1 MTDSTT
7 ASANVTQQKDPKRA
21 ALAAWIGSAL
31 EYYDFFIYGTA
42 ASLVFGQIMFP
53 RGNPTAALLASLA
66 TFGVGYVA
74 RPIGSFFMGYIGDR
88 VGRKALMMLTLL
100 MMGIGTFLIGC
111 LPTYDQIGMAAPV
124 LLVVLRLVQGFS
136 AAGEQAGAN
145 SLSFEHAPS
154 HRRGYFTSWTL
165 SGTAFGQVLG
175 PLVFIPLSVMLPRED
190 FLAWGWRIPFW
201 LSVLVVAI
209 GYYIRRHLEEAPEFE
224 AEKAER
230 KAAKAQGE
238 PAAQENLFAGLFKH
252 HWGSV
257 LHVFFCALIAGIGTI
272 FTVFTLSFAND
283 PVYGNNL
290 GATNWLWVTAIG
302 NAVSVLTMP
311 LFAILSDKVGRRP
324 VFIIGDIGCVIVTAL
339 MLWAVS
345 AHNLM
350 LAAGLGILLFGI
362 PYAMT
367 NAVWPVTYSELFATK
382 DRATGMAVGTQ
393 FGFMIGGFAPVF
405 CALLVGV
412 GGTPAWVGPAI
423 YAGLIASASALSLV
437 FMRETFRTPL
447 DQLGLTKAERA
458 ALDAAPAA
466 R

>member
-7 ASANVTQQKDPKRA
+7 ASANATQQKDPKRA

-42 ASLVFGQIMFP
+42 ASLMFGQIMFP

-175 PLVFIPLSVMLPRED
+175 PLVFIPLSVML
-190 FLAWGWRIPFW
+190 A
-201 LSVLVVAI
+201 
-209 GYYIRRHLEEAPEFE
+209 
-224 AEKAER
+224 
-230 KAAKAQGE
+230 
-238 PAAQENLFAGLFKH
+238 
-252 HWGSV
+252 
-257 LHVFFCALIAGIGTI
+257 LHT
-272 FTVFTLSFAND
+272 
-283 PVYGNNL
+283 
-290 GATNWLWVTAIG
+290 
-302 NAVSVLTMP
+302 
-311 LFAILSDKVGRRP
+311 
-324 VFIIGDIGCVIVTAL
+324 
-339 MLWAVS
+339 
-345 AHNLM
+345 
-350 LAAGLGILLFGI
+350 
-362 PYAMT
+362 
-367 NAVWPVTYSELFATK
+367 
-382 DRATGMAVGTQ
+382 
-393 FGFMIGGFAPVF
+393 
-405 CALLVGV
+405 
-412 GGTPAWVGPAI
+412 
-423 YAGLIASASALSLV
+423 
-437 FMRETFRTPL
+437 
-447 DQLGLTKAERA
+447 
-458 ALDAAPAA
+458 
-466 R
+466 